1 MICNM
6 QSLKMSV
13 CRVIFGNKF
22 LLQFLWD
29 YPNLIIHLAPLDD
42 FNLSRLNNIFRLLVT
57 FVICLFSCLEFSL
70 FYLLLRVES
79 NNSLVCF
86 AIRIE
91 RGEVNYVKIFR
102 LRRLGNMPSLLRN
115 IKKFA

>member
-22 LLQFLWD
+22 LLQFLLD

-57 FVICLFSCLEFSL
+57 FVICLFSCLEFPL
-70 FYLLLRVES
+70 FLS
-79 NNSLVCF
+79 SF
-86 AIRIE
+86 ASRIE
-91 RGEVNYVKIFR
+91 QFFS
-102 LRRLGNMPSLLRN
+102 MLRN
-115 IKKFA
+115 